1 MSLSS
6 SVLYSNLTVD
16 DDDKEEDDDND
27 VKLAALL
34 RKLVRVLPPVNTL
47 VTQLCGLSLSSLSL
61 STRSPPPT
69 LTLTTSANPTA
80 LPFSLSR
87 LESVI
92 VEGREIREI
101 ASSISLSTPFVFKSE
116 EEEEV
121 EVVVVVLRNVV
132 VVVVVV
138 VDDDDKGA
146 RGMADRDNDEEGVA
160 VECMVDGAK
169 LFRMP

>member
-16 DDDKEEDDDND
+16 DDDDDKEEDDDDD

-34 RKLVRVLPPVNTL
+34 RKLVLVLRPVNTL
-47 VTQLCGLSLSSLSL
+47 VSQLCRLSLSSLSL

-92 VEGREIREI
+92 VDGKEIREI

-116 EEEEV
+116 EEED
-121 EVVVVVLRNVV
+121 EVVVVVLCD
-132 VVVVVV
+132 VVVVV
-138 VDDDDKGA
+138 VDDDDDKGA
-146 RGMADRDNDEEGVA
+146 RGMVDRDNDEEGVA
-160 VECMVDGAK
+160 VECMVDGAR

>member
-1 MSLSS
+1 
-6 SVLYSNLTVD
+6 
-16 DDDKEEDDDND
+16 
-27 VKLAALL
+27 
-34 RKLVRVLPPVNTL
+34 
-47 VTQLCGLSLSSLSL
+47 LSL

-132 VVVVVV
+132 VVVVV
-138 VDDDDKGA
+138 DDDDKGA

-160 VECMVDGAK
+160 VECIVDGAR